1 MKNDLL
7 SQLEAAGLEESQ
19 ILRIKRDLAISDGTL
34 AFLDGVD
41 IWGIDL
47 AQLGIDESQAQTP
60 ATAFKLES
68 ALGLASREA
77 QVLLGAR
84 YAFWHYDRADQV
96 YHVIR
101 RQHAEIIL
109 ANGLYRSGAGGGDK
123 RGIFFLSNREDAE
136 VCAHLIG
143 IEDPAII
150 AIDKAAIST
159 AEVLHDS
166 YNGDHRISS
175 MYADLDWIAPAFLSL
190 CEVRS

>member
-1 MKNDLL
+1 MNSDLL
-7 SQLEAAGLEESQ
+7 SQLEAAGIEERQ
-19 ILRIKRDLAISDGTL
+19 IAHIKRELALADGTL

-41 IWGIDL
+41 TWGIDL
-47 AQLGIDESQAQTP
+47 AQIGIDESQAQTP
-60 ATAFKLES
+60 ATAHKLEL
-68 ALGLASREA
+68 ALGLTSREA

-84 YAFWHYDRADQV
+84 YAFWHYDRSDQV

-109 ANGLYRSGAGGGDK
+109 ASGLYRSGAGGGDK

-136 VCAHLIG
+136 VCAHLIR

-150 AIDKAAIST
+150 AIDKTALAS
-159 AEVLHDS
+159 AEVQHDS

-190 CEVRS
+190 SEV